1 MPRRY
6 LRRILPSRS
15 IMSRDRTLRIF
26 GSLLHEPNLWHLNR
40 RSVSLAVA
48 VGLFMAFMPLP
59 IQMLMA
65 AATAIV
71 VRCNLPVAVAVVWV
85 SNPITVAPLFFAA
98 YKVGAWLLGLPQRH
112 VDYELSFDWLAT
124 RLSDVW
130 EPLVL
135 GCFLMGTL
143 SALLGYFV
151 VQLIWRLHVMQSW
164 RNRRHPRNRATGPR
178 P

>member
-6 LRRILPSRS
+6 LRRILPNPKN
-15 IMSRDRTLRIF
+15 ISRDRTLRVF

-40 RSVSLAVA
+40 RSVSLAVSI
-48 VGLFMAFMPLP
+48 GLFTAFIPVP
-59 IQMLMA
+59 AQMLMA

-71 VRCNLPVAVAVVWV
+71 TRCNLPVAVAVVWV

-98 YKVGAWLLGLPQRH
+98 YKLGAWLLGIPHRA
-112 VDYELSFDWLAT
+112 VEYDLSLHGLADK
-124 RLSDVW
+124 LGDVW
-130 EPLVL
+130 APLVL
-135 GCFLMGTL
+135 GCFLLGTT

-151 VQLIWRLHVMQSW
+151 VQFIWRLHVMQSW
-164 RNRRHPRNRATGPR
+164 RNRRQR